1 MRVLFLLLYHPEPHE
16 SSNLYADLIDE
27 FVKNRHEVT
36 VISATDENQAPGL
49 KKEKGAEVLRV
60 KTQKIF
66 NVHPLLKGVATVRVP
81 HQLKSAIK
89 EHFSKRSFDLV
100 VTPTPPITFVNIVA
114 WLKKKYPLKSYLILR
129 DIFPQNA
136 RDLGMMK
143 NPFLFSY
150 FRRKEKKLYRY
161 SDYIGCM
168 SQGNIDYV
176 IKHNP
181 EVSPKKLC
189 LLPNWQKIYPILE
202 KNESVKEKYSLAGK
216 YIAIFGGNIG
226 EPQKIE
232 NIVALANEY
241 RDNNNIVFLIIGS
254 GTRKRYLEQLVSSQ
268 RLHNVIIK
276 DQLPRTDYQE
286 LVYNADVGLISLN
299 EKFTI
304 PNIPSKTLSY
314 FNAKVPILA
323 AIDSNT
329 DYGKILESSGS
340 GLWSVTGDIQKYKSN
355 FDRLYNNPEL
365 RRQMGEN
372 GYAYLVGYLTPEMT
386 YKTIAN
392 AITENKKERAQE
404 TSTFSISDTK

>member
-16 SSNLYADLIDE
+16 SSNLYADLVDE
-27 FVKNRHEVT
+27 FVKNGHEVT
-36 VISATDENQAPGL
+36 VVSAANENQVSIP
-49 KKEKGAEVLRV
+49 KKEKDTEVLRV

-66 NVHPLLKGVATVRVP
+66 NVHPLLKGIATVRVP
-81 HQLKSAIK
+81 YQFKTAIK
-89 EHFSKRSFDLV
+89 KFFSKRVFDLV
-100 VTPTPPITFVNIVA
+100 VTPTPPITFVDIVA
-114 WLKKKYPLKSYLILR
+114 WLKKKYPLQSYLILR

-143 NPFLFSY
+143 NQLLFGY
-150 FRRKEKKLYRY
+150 FRKKEKKLYHY
-161 SDYIGCM
+161 SDHIGCM

-176 IKHNP
+176 MHHNP
-181 EVSPKKLC
+181 EVSPRKFS
-189 LLPNWQKIYPILE
+189 LLPNWQKVYPILE
-202 KNESVKEKYSLAGK
+202 KNESVKEKYGLAGK

-241 RDNNNIVFLIIGS
+241 RDNNNIVFLIIGT
-254 GTRKRYLEQLVSSQ
+254 GTRKRYLEQLVASY
-268 RLHNVIIK
+268 RLDNVIIK

-286 LVYNADVGLISLN
+286 LVYNSDVGLISLN

-323 AIDSNT
+323 AIDPHT

-340 GLWSVTGDIQKYKSN
+340 GLWSVTGDIKKYKSN
-355 FDRLYNNPEL
+355 FDQLYNNPEL
-365 RRQMGEN
+365 RRQMGES
-372 GYAYLVGYLTPEMT
+372 GYRYLVEHLTPSHT
-386 YKTIAN
+386 YKLIMEGIN
-392 AITENKKERAQE
+392 NKAFVPAE
-404 TSTFSISDTK
+404 S